1 MFKKACALAHRSVPG
16 LRSRSYFGGVGLGCR
31 REAEVLLPPVGAKAL
46 QRGTRRSQVQPRSE
60 FVEGKATSREKPK
73 AYREVY

>member
-1 MFKKACALAHRSVPG
+1 MFKKACALAHRSAPG
-16 LRSRSYFGGVGLGCR
+16 LRSRRYFGGVGSARR
-31 REAEVLLPPVGAKAL
+31 REAEVLLLPVGTKAL

-73 AYREVY
+73 AYREVH